1 VVIKAKAFPVIKP
14 RPNSFVFDTQ
24 SDPAIF
30 LYLNPEESAAKFENT
45 VAHGLHHIGYSSISE
60 LAESKQKDVSPD
72 ARPAV
77 EWMGAFGEGF
87 AMLAAAE
94 RPDSDPHAASS
105 AKERER
111 WNHDLANFNNDVA
124 AVQQFLLDI
133 IDHKL
138 VSQDKVAERASAFYG
153 DAQGAWYTVGYK
165 MAATVEKRFGR
176 KVLIDCMLDPRQLLA
191 RYNQAAKEL
200 NRASSE
206 KLALWPPT
214 LLQKIGVQPGG

>member
-1 VVIKAKAFPVIKP
+1 MFLTLKAILPFL
-14 RPNSFVFDTQ
+14 
-24 SDPAIF
+24 
-30 LYLNPEESAAKFENT
+30 LYLNPEESVAKFENT
-45 VAHGLHHIGYSSISE
+45 VAHELHHIGYSSISE

-87 AMLAAAE
+87 AMLAATGG
-94 RPDSDPHAASS
+94 PDIDPHAASS

-111 WNHDLANFNNDVA
+111 WNQDLANFNNDLV
-124 AVQQFLLDI
+124 AVQQFFLDI

-138 VSQDKVAERASAFYG
+138 VSQDKIAERASPFFG

-165 MAATVEKRFGR
+165 MAVAVEKRFGR

-191 RYNQAAKEL
+191 RYNHAAEDL
-200 NRASSE
+200 NRAGSE